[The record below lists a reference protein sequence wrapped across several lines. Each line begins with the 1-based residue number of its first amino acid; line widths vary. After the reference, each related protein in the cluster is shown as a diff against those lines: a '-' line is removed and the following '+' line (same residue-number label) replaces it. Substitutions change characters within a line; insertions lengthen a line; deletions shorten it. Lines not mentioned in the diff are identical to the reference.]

1 MKETK
6 LGDFE
11 ETLLLLVGILDKE
24 AYAFRIA
31 EEFESQTQRAVSIG
45 AVHSTLNRLGE
56 KGFLIA
62 QSVKSHLSKISHFK
76 TILSKISFNS
86 DESLNDI
93 KLSLNEDEY
102 KNKSVILIDDVLH
115 SGRTLMYASKPFLN
129 STLKK
134 MAIMVLVNRDHN
146 SYPIKA
152 KYVGLSLS
160 TTLKEYIRV
169 DLSNKNSGV
178 YLS

>member
-1 MKETK
+1 MKDEIK
-6 LGDFE
+6 ILNKQQIAQKILRLSWQIYENNFE
-11 ETLLLLVGILDKE
+11 EKEIVLVGI
-24 AYAFRIA
+24 
-31 EEFESQTQRAVSIG
+31 
-45 AVHSTLNRLGE
+45 GE

-62 QSVKSHLSKISHFK
+62 ESVKSHLSKISHFK
-76 TILSKISFNS
+76 TILSKISFSS
-86 DESLNDI
+86 DESLNNI
-93 KLSLNEDEY
+93 KLSLDEDEY

-115 SGRTLMYASKPFLN
+115 SGKTLMYASKPFLN
-129 STLKK
+129 TTLKK

-146 SYPIKA
+146 SFPIKA

>member
-1 MKETK
+1 MKNEIK
-6 LGDFE
+6 ILNKQQIAQKILRLSWQIYENNFE
-11 ETLLLLVGILDKE
+11 EKEIVLVG
-24 AYAFRIA
+24 
-31 EEFESQTQRAVSIG
+31 V
-45 AVHSTLNRLGE
+45 GE

-62 QSVKSHLSKISHFK
+62 QSVKLHLSKISHLK
-76 TILSKISFNS
+76 TILSKISFKS
-86 DESLNDI
+86 DESLNEI

-102 KNKSVILIDDVLH
+102 KNKSLILIDDVLH

-129 STLKK
+129 TTLKK

>member
-1 MKETK
+1 MKNEIK
-6 LGDFE
+6 ILDKQQIAQKILRLSWQIYENNFE
-11 ETLLLLVGILDKE
+11 EKEIVLVGI
-24 AYAFRIA
+24 
-31 EEFESQTQRAVSIG
+31 
-45 AVHSTLNRLGE
+45 GE

-62 QSVKSHLSKISHFK
+62 QSVKSYLLKISHFK
-76 TILSKISFNS
+76 TILSKISFNN

-93 KLSLNEDEY
+93 KLPLNEDEY

>member
-1 MKETK
+1 MKNEIK
-6 LGDFE
+6 ILNKQQIAQKILRLSWQIYENNFE
-11 ETLLLLVGILDKE
+11 EKEIVLVG
-24 AYAFRIA
+24 
-31 EEFESQTQRAVSIG
+31 V
-45 AVHSTLNRLGE
+45 GE

-62 QSVKSHLSKISHFK
+62 QSVKLHLSKISHFT

-102 KNKSVILIDDVLH
+102 KNKSIILIDDVLH

-129 STLKK
+129 TTLKK

-169 DLSNKNSGV
+169 DFSNKNSGV

>member
-1 MKETK
+1 MKNEIK
-6 LGDFE
+6 ILDKQQIAQKILRLSWQIYENNFE
-11 ETLLLLVGILDKE
+11 EKEIVLVGI
-24 AYAFRIA
+24 
-31 EEFESQTQRAVSIG
+31 
-45 AVHSTLNRLGE
+45 GE

-62 QSVKSHLSKISHFK
+62 QSVKSYLLKISHFK
-76 TILSKISFNS
+76 TILSKISFNN

-93 KLSLNEDEY
+93 KLPLNEDEY

-129 STLKK
+129 TTLKK
-134 MAIMVLVNRDHN
+134 MAIMVLVNRDHS

>member
-1 MKETK
+1 MKNEIK
-6 LGDFE
+6 ILNKQQIAQKILRLSWQIYENNFE
-11 ETLLLLVGILDKE
+11 EKEIVLVGI
-24 AYAFRIA
+24 
-31 EEFESQTQRAVSIG
+31 
-45 AVHSTLNRLGE
+45 GE

-86 DESLNDI
+86 DKSLNNI
-93 KLSLNEDEY
+93 KLSLDEDEY

-115 SGRTLMYASKPFLN
+115 SGKTLMYASKPFLN
-129 STLKK
+129 TTLKK

-146 SYPIKA
+146 SFPIKA

>member
-1 MKETK
+1 MKNEIK
-6 LGDFE
+6 ILDKQQIAQKILRLSWQIYENNFE
-11 ETLLLLVGILDKE
+11 EKEIVLVGI
-24 AYAFRIA
+24 
-31 EEFESQTQRAVSIG
+31 
-45 AVHSTLNRLGE
+45 GE

-62 QSVKSHLSKISHFK
+62 QSVKSYLLKISHFK
-76 TILSKISFNS
+76 TILSKISFNN

-93 KLSLNEDEY
+93 KLPLNEDEY

-169 DLSNKNSGV
+169 ELSNRDSGV

>member
-1 MKETK
+1 MKNEIK
-6 LGDFE
+6 ILNKEQIDQKILRLSWQIYENNFE
-11 ETLLLLVGILDKE
+11 EKEIVLVGI
-24 AYAFRIA
+24 
-31 EEFESQTQRAVSIG
+31 
-45 AVHSTLNRLGE
+45 GE

-62 QSVKSHLSKISHFK
+62 QSVKSYLLKISHFK